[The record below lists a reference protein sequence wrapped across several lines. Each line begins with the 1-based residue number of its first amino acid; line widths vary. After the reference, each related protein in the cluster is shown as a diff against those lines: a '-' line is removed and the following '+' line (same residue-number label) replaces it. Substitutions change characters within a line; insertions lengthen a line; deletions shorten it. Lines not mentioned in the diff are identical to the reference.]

1 MKTYEIYIKG
11 IVQGVGFRPFI
22 YTLADSFDIKGEIYN
37 HSNGVSITIN
47 CDDNVLQKFIQ
58 KVKLDKPP
66 LSQID
71 SIDFKEIE
79 AKEFREFTIIESEV
93 QENTFTIMPPD
104 ISICKDC
111 ESELND
117 PSNKRYQYPFITCTN
132 CGPRYTIID
141 KLPYD
146 RVNTSMDDFPMCA
159 ECEKEYK
166 DPKDRRYHA
175 QPIGCFNCGPKLS
188 LKTKDHEIVLPQEK
202 IIDKAV
208 EFLEDGKILA
218 IKGVGGYHL
227 VCDATNHKAVK
238 ELRARKSRPH
248 KPFAVMLKDTKS
260 AKALADIS
268 NVEQKYLSSME
279 RPIVLLNKLQT
290 TDLAISSAVAPDI
303 GKIGLFLAY
312 TPLHLLILQK
322 LDRPI
327 VATSANLS
335 DEPLCTNFDQIQ
347 KLSNVWDYCL
357 DHNRDIVNSCDDSVL
372 TIVKDKPLF
381 FRRARGYA
389 PKAIKLPFKLE
400 QNVLAL
406 GANQKSTIAIG
417 FEDNVILSPHIGDL
431 NTIGSVE
438 YFKENIENLR
448 RIYDFKEDLI
458 VCDKHPN
465 YESTKYAKSFENV
478 QSIQHHE
485 AHIQAVRLEY
495 ELEDEVLGIAFDGT
509 GYGEDEKLWGG
520 EFMLCDDSGHR
531 RVLHFEYFKLLGGEK
546 AVREPRRVA
555 LSLLFETYGKDA
567 LELDNETIKSF
578 TKVELNTLY
587 LSWQKGL
594 NAPLTSSV
602 GRIFDAVASLS
613 GMIQSLSYEGQSGAM
628 MESFYDESIKESYS
642 YIIGESIDIKPMIKE
657 ILNDKDKVIIISKF
671 INTLV
676 KIIAE
681 VSSEY
686 EQKIVLSGGVFQN
699 VVLLNQI
706 LDKISKKIYISHHL
720 PPNDGA
726 ISLGQIIKGKNI
738 EC

>member
-1 MKTYEIYIKG
+1 MNTYEISIKG

-22 YTLADSFDIKGEIYN
+22 YTLADSLNLNGEIFN
-37 HSNGVSITIN
+37 HSSGVTIIIN
-47 CDDNVLQKFIQ
+47 TTEDILEEFIQ
-58 KVKLDKPP
+58 KIKSNKPP

-71 SIDFKEIE
+71 TVGFEQIEDKEFKE
-79 AKEFREFTIIESEV
+79 FSIIESESKS
-93 QENTFTIMPPD
+93 NSFTIMPPD

-146 RVNTSMDDFPMCA
+146 RLNTSMTDFPMCD
-159 ECEKEYK
+159 ECKKEYK
-166 DPKDRRYHA
+166 NPKDRRYHA
-175 QPIGCFNCGPKLS
+175 QPIGCFNCGPTLS
-188 LKTKDHEIVLPQEK
+188 LWDKSEQLTVGKEQL
-202 IIDKAV
+202 IDRVV
-208 EFLEDGKILA
+208 ELLLEGNILA

-227 VCDATNHKAVK
+227 VCDATNDKAVK
-238 ELRARKSRPH
+238 ELRLRKNRPH
-248 KPFAVMLKDTKS
+248 KPFAVMVKDMQT
-260 AKALADIS
+260 AKDIANIS
-268 NVEQKYLSSME
+268 DVEEKYLISIE
-279 RPIVLLNKLQT
+279 RPIVLLNKLQIA
-290 TDLAISSAVAPDI
+290 DLAISKAVAPDI

-335 DEPLCTNFDQIQ
+335 DEPLCTNSLQIQ

-357 DHNRDIVNSCDDSVL
+357 DHNRDIVNGCDDSVL
-372 TIVKDKPLF
+372 AIVKDKPLF

-389 PKAIKLPFKLE
+389 PKAIKLPFKLDK
-400 QNVLAL
+400 NVLAL

-448 RIYDFKEDLI
+448 RIYDFKEDI
-458 VCDKHPN
+458 VVCDKHPN
-465 YESTKYAKSFENV
+465 YESTKYAKDLQNV
-478 QSIQHHE
+478 KSIQHHE
-485 AHIQAVRLEY
+485 AHIQAVRLE
-495 ELEDEVLGIAFDGT
+495 EGIKEQVLGISFDGT
-509 GYGEDEKLWGG
+509 GFGEDGNLWGG
-520 EFMLCDDSGHR
+520 EFMLCDDLGHER
-531 RVLHFEYFKLLGGEK
+531 ILHFEYFKLLGGEK
-546 AVREPRRVA
+546 AVREPRRAA
-555 LSLLFETYGKDA
+555 LSLLFEIYGKDA
-567 LELDNETIKSF
+567 LNLENETIKSF
-578 TKVELNTLY
+578 TKMELNTLY

-613 GMIQSLSYEGQSGAM
+613 NVIQTLSYEGQSGAM
-628 MESFYDESIKESYS
+628 MESFYDENITELYS
-642 YIIGESIDIKPMIKE
+642 YEIGEVIDIKPMIKE
-657 ILNDKDKVIIISKF
+657 MLQDSDKSTIISKF

-676 KIIAE
+676 NIIAE
-681 VSSEY
+681 VSDKY
-686 EQKIVLSGGVFQN
+686 DKKIVLSGGVFQN

-706 LDKISKKIYISHHL
+706 LDKIDKKIFISHHL

-738 EC
+738 E